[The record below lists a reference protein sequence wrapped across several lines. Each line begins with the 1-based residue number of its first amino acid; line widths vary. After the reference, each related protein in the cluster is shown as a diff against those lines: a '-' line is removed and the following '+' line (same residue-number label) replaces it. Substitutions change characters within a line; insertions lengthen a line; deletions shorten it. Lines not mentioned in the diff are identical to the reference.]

1 MRIRKAK
8 LMAIVAGAS
17 LGLSACSVPVALSDT
32 NATLGASQ
40 FLQVHLTANLFAH
53 GASAAKVIKVLKKL
67 NFDLNYQSANGAPLG
82 TALNS
87 ARSELIISN
96 GTERVATIVDVNSNE
111 YLNVN
116 IPSLARI
123 PGLGLS
129 AAKLAPVNLL
139 LGGRWIEFPHSL
151 IAKYETS
158 TLHLKPT
165 GSLAA
170 KNEIQ
175 LVDAV
180 VSFFAKQPT
189 TTTANGFTQSGTL
202 ASLVNA
208 LTPLLKSTVA
218 TPITKPITT
227 TAAKGSYKLA
237 VTMNGNVATTAS
249 LAVTAPNGKYGDATL
264 TLTGTFAR
272 ANVPV
277 STPTGALVI
286 TNSLIKQLS
295 GGAGGLLGGSLG

>member
-67 NFDLNYQSANGAPLG
+67 SFDQNYQSANGAPLG

-96 GTERVATIVDVNSNE
+96 ATERVATIVDVNSNE

-116 IPSLARI
+116 IPSLAHI

-129 AAKLAPVNLL
+129 ATKLAPVNLL

-151 IAKYETS
+151 LAKYETS

-165 GSLAA
+165 AALAA

-175 LVDAV
+175 VVDAL
-180 VSFFAKQPT
+180 VSFLAKQPT
-189 TTTANGFTQSGTL
+189 TTTATGYTQTGTL

-218 TPITKPITT
+218 TPITT

-237 VTMNGNVATTAS
+237 LTMSGNVATAAS
-249 LAVTAPNGKYGDATL
+249 LAVTTPNGKYGDATL

-272 ANVPV
+272 DNVPV
-277 STPTGALVI
+277 TTPSNALVI

-295 GGAGGLLGGSLG
+295 GGASGLLGGSLG

>member
-67 NFDLNYQSANGAPLG
+67 SFDMNYQSANGAPLG

-96 GTERVATIVDVNSNE
+96 ATERVATIVDVNSNE

-116 IPSLARI
+116 IPSLAHI

-129 AAKLAPVNLL
+129 ATKLAPVNLL

-151 IAKYETS
+151 LAKYETS

-165 GSLAA
+165 AALAA

-175 LVDAV
+175 VVDAL
-180 VSFFAKQPT
+180 VSFLAKQPT
-189 TTTANGFTQSGTL
+189 TTTATGYTQTGTL

-218 TPITKPITT
+218 TPITT

-237 VTMNGNVATTAS
+237 LTMSGNVATAAS
-249 LAVTAPNGKYGDATL
+249 LAVTTPNGKYGDATL

-272 ANVPV
+272 DNVPV
-277 STPTGALVI
+277 TTPSNALVI

-295 GGAGGLLGGSLG
+295 GGASGLLGGSLG

>member
-67 NFDLNYQSANGAPLG
+67 NFDMNYQSANGAPLG

-96 GTERVATIVDVNSNE
+96 ATERVATIVDVNSNE

-116 IPSLARI
+116 IPSLAHI

-129 AAKLAPVNLL
+129 ATKLAPVNLL

-151 IAKYETS
+151 LAKYETS

-165 GSLAA
+165 AALAA

-175 LVDAV
+175 VVDAL
-180 VSFFAKQPT
+180 VSFLAKQPT
-189 TTTANGFTQSGTL
+189 TTTATGYTQTGTL

-218 TPITKPITT
+218 TPITT

-237 VTMNGNVATTAS
+237 LTMSGNVATAAS
-249 LAVTAPNGKYGDATL
+249 LAVTTPNGKYGDATL

-272 ANVPV
+272 DNVPV
-277 STPTGALVI
+277 TTPSNALVI

>member
-96 GTERVATIVDVNSNE
+96 ATERVATIVDVNSNE

-116 IPSLARI
+116 IPSLAHI

-129 AAKLAPVNLL
+129 ATKLAPVNLL

-151 IAKYETS
+151 LAKFETS

-165 GSLAA
+165 AALAA

-175 LVDAV
+175 VVDAL
-180 VSFFAKQPT
+180 VSFLAKQPT
-189 TTTANGFTQSGTL
+189 TTTATGYTQTGTL

-218 TPITKPITT
+218 TPITT

-237 VTMNGNVATTAS
+237 LTMSGNVATAAS
-249 LAVTAPNGKYGDATL
+249 LAVTTPNGKYGDATL

-272 ANVPV
+272 DNVPV
-277 STPTGALVI
+277 TTPSNALVI

>member
-96 GTERVATIVDVNSNE
+96 ATERVATIVDVNSNE

-116 IPSLARI
+116 IPSLAHI

-129 AAKLAPVNLL
+129 ATKLAPVNLL

-151 IAKYETS
+151 LAKYETS

-165 GSLAA
+165 AALAA

-175 LVDAV
+175 VVDAL
-180 VSFFAKQPT
+180 VSFLAKQPT
-189 TTTANGFTQSGTL
+189 TTTATGYTQTGTL

-218 TPITKPITT
+218 TPITT

-237 VTMNGNVATTAS
+237 LTMSGNVATAAS
-249 LAVTAPNGKYGDATL
+249 LAVTTPNGKYGDATL

-272 ANVPV
+272 DNVPV
-277 STPTGALVI
+277 TTPSNALVI

>member
-1 MRIRKAK
+1 
-8 LMAIVAGAS
+8 MAIVAGAS

-96 GTERVATIVDVNSNE
+96 ATERVATIVDVNSNE

-116 IPSLARI
+116 IPSLAHI

-129 AAKLAPVNLL
+129 ATKLAPVNLL

-151 IAKYETS
+151 LAKYETS

-165 GSLAA
+165 AALAA

-175 LVDAV
+175 VVDAL
-180 VSFFAKQPT
+180 VSFLAKQPT
-189 TTTANGFTQSGTL
+189 TTTATGYTQTGTL

-218 TPITKPITT
+218 TPITT

-237 VTMNGNVATTAS
+237 LTMSGNVATAAS
-249 LAVTAPNGKYGDATL
+249 LAVTTPNGKYGDATL

-272 ANVPV
+272 DNVPV
-277 STPTGALVI
+277 TTPSNALVI